1 MLIVVGVGPGKSEY
15 MSVRAY
21 RMIKNATKVYAFKR
35 VKEELEDEFAHIEE
49 VSVKDL
55 KDIKEG
61 VLLLSGD
68 PSFYGAVDYLKR
80 EGIAIDEVIP
90 SITAFQ
96 YLMSKTLVNWNEAKT
111 YSLHGRELDD
121 DFKTI
126 AMNNAKVVVLCDKDN
141 NPRAIKKY
149 LDEKNIKRKY
159 IVGTNLSQSGEVIKT
174 YGEDDDIDIENSLS
188 VVIIINEVV

>member
-15 MSVRAY
+15 MSVKAY
-21 RMIKNATKVYAFKR
+21 RTIKNASNVYAFKR
-35 VKEELEDEFAHIEE
+35 VKEELEDEFNHIEE

-55 KDIKEG
+55 KDVKEG

-80 EGIAIDEVIP
+80 EGIKIDEVVP

-96 YLMSKTLVNWNEAKT
+96 YLMSQTQVNWNEAKT

-121 DFKTI
+121 DFETI
-126 AMNNAKVVVLCDKDN
+126 VMNNDKVVVLCDKDN

-159 IVGTNLSQSGEVIKT
+159 IVGTNLSQSGEAIKR
-174 YGEDDDIDIENSLS
+174 YDANDEIDIENSLS

>member
-21 RMIKNATKVYAFKR
+21 RTIKNASKVYAFKR
-35 VKEELEDEFAHIEE
+35 VKEELEDEFTHINEI
-49 VSVKDL
+49 SVKDL
-55 KDIKEG
+55 KNITEG

-68 PSFYGAVDYLKR
+68 PSFFGAVDYLKR

-96 YLMSKTLVNWNEAKT
+96 YLMSKAQVNWNEAKT

-121 DFKTI
+121 GFKTI
-126 AMNNAKVVVLCDKDN
+126 VMNNDKVIVLCDKDN
-141 NPRAIKKY
+141 NPKAIKKY

-159 IVGTNLSQSGEVIKT
+159 IVGTNLSQNGEIIKT
-174 YGEDDDIDIENSLS
+174 YDADNEIDIENSLS

>member
-15 MSVRAY
+15 MSVKAY
-21 RMIKNATKVYAFKR
+21 RTIKNASNVYAFKR
-35 VKEELEDEFAHIEE
+35 VKEELEDEFNNIEE

-55 KDIKEG
+55 KNITEG

-80 EGIAIDEVIP
+80 ESIAIDEVIP

-96 YLMSKTLVNWNEAKT
+96 YLMSKAQVNWNEAKT
-111 YSLHGRELDD
+111 FSLHGRELDD
-121 DFKTI
+121 GFKTI
-126 AMNNAKVVVLCDKDN
+126 VMNNDKVIVLCDNNN
-141 NPRAIKKY
+141 NPKAIKKY

-159 IVGTNLSQSGEVIKT
+159 IVGTNLSQSGEVIKAYDT
-174 YGEDDDIDIENSLS
+174 DDEIDIENSLS

>member
-21 RMIKNATKVYAFKR
+21 RTIKNATKVYAFKR
-35 VKEELEDEFAHIEE
+35 VKEELEGEFTNINEI
-49 VSVKDL
+49 SVKDL

-96 YLMSKTLVNWNEAKT
+96 YLMSKVQVNWNEAKT

-121 DFKTI
+121 AFKTI
-126 AMNNAKVVVLCDKDN
+126 VMNNAKVVVLCDKDN
-141 NPRAIKKY
+141 NPRSIKKY

>member
-21 RMIKNATKVYAFKR
+21 KAIKNATKVYAFKR
-35 VKEELEDEFAHIEE
+35 VKEELEDEFNHIEE

-96 YLMSKTLVNWNEAKT
+96 YLMSKTMVNWNEAKT

-126 AMNNAKVVVLCDKDN
+126 VMNNAKLVVLCDKDN
-141 NPRAIKKY
+141 NPRTIKKY

>member
-1 MLIVVGVGPGKSEY
+1 MLIVVGVGPCKSEY
-15 MSVRAY
+15 MSVKAY
-21 RMIKNATKVYAFKR
+21 RTIKDASKLYAFKR
-35 VKEELEDEFAHIEE
+35 VKEELEYEFNHIEE

-80 EGIAIDEVIP
+80 EGIMIDEVVP

-96 YLMSKTLVNWNEAKT
+96 YLMSKVQVNWNEAKT

-121 DFKTI
+121 GFKTI
-126 AMNNAKVVVLCDKDN
+126 VMNNDKVVVLCDKGN

-174 YGEDDDIDIENSLS
+174 YDADDEIDIENSLS

>member
-15 MSVRAY
+15 MSVKAY
-21 RMIKNATKVYAFKR
+21 RTIKDASKVYAFKR
-35 VKEELEDEFAHIEE
+35 VKEELEDEFNHIEE

-80 EGIAIDEVIP
+80 EGIKIDEVVP

-96 YLMSKTLVNWNEAKT
+96 YLMSMTLVNWNEAKT

-121 DFKTI
+121 GFKTI
-126 AMNNAKVVVLCDKDN
+126 VMNNDKVVVLCDKDN

-149 LDEKNIKRKY
+149 LEEKNIKRKY

-174 YGEDDDIDIENSLS
+174 YDADDDIDIENSLS

>member
-15 MSVRAY
+15 MSVKAY
-21 RMIKNATKVYAFKR
+21 RTIKDASKVYAFKR
-35 VKEELEDEFAHIEE
+35 VKEELEDEFNHIEE

-80 EGIAIDEVIP
+80 EGIKIDEVVP

-96 YLMSKTLVNWNEAKT
+96 YLMSKAQVNWNEAKT

-121 DFKTI
+121 DFETI
-126 AMNNAKVVVLCDKDN
+126 VMNNDKVVVLCDKDN

-159 IVGTNLSQSGEVIKT
+159 IVGTNLSQSGEAIKS
-174 YGEDDDIDIENSLS
+174 YDANDEIDIENSLS